1 MYTCA
6 AKVDIG
12 VCEGHNDDRMLL
24 GGKLIDSGTVTERIE
39 GQMLLAAV
47 CDGVGG
53 RANGY
58 AAAEITL
65 RFLAFLNRT
74 GVGGDTL
81 RNAIE
86 EANNRVRAY
95 QREQNLLDG
104 ARTTLAGVYAE
115 GNGLYV
121 FHAGDSRVYRFRHR
135 YLMQLTKDH
144 SYVQD
149 MIDLGELT
157 VEEAM
162 RHPKRNLIHKCVG
175 HEETVNPKISYYE
188 DDFEEN
194 DILMLCSDGISDV
207 LTNREIREIILNH
220 KEDPELGACCEAI
233 YQQAICNGS
242 RDNLSV
248 MLVRKE
254 G

>member
-12 VCEGHNDDRMLL
+12 MSENHNDDRMLL
-24 GGKLIDSGTVTERIE
+24 GNNLIDSGTVTKRIE
-39 GQMLLAAV
+39 ADPLLAAV

-53 RANGY
+53 RARGY

-65 RFLAFLNRT
+65 RVLAVLNRT
-74 GVGGDTL
+74 GVGEDTL
-81 RNAIE
+81 RDAIE
-86 EANNRVRAY
+86 EANRRVRAY
-95 QREQNLLDG
+95 QQEENIPNG
-104 ARTTLAGVYAE
+104 ARTTLAGAYAE

-121 FHAGDSRVYRFRHR
+121 FHAGDSRVYRFRHK
-135 YLMQLTKDH
+135 YVMQLTKDH

-157 VEEAM
+157 AEQAKT
-162 RHPKRNLIHKCVG
+162 HPKRNLINKCVG
-175 HEETVNPKISYYE
+175 HEETVNPKISYLE
-188 DDFEEN
+188 DDFEEQ

-207 LTNREIREIILNH
+207 LSNREIGNIILEH
-220 KEDPELGACCEAI
+220 KEDATLDACCEEI
-233 YQQAICNGS
+233 YQRAISNGS
-242 RDNLSV
+242 LDNLSV
-248 MLVRKE
+248 MLVRKD